1 MRLRGQRSHL
11 SATWAARLGRR
22 PRRER
27 TGHALHLPAPASPYA
42 ILLLRPHT
50 RLVTACSRVEA
61 AHTHHEAARESAG
74 PDRATGVFLN
84 ILTSRPRGPLV
95 DVSYIK
101 PVKRTVRLSPH
112 VKYVGL
118 GTREV
123 LSGPI
128 RSLSTSF
135 IRPARAHAAPARHAH
150 WHRTA
155 HPAVHQH
162 QRNPGKTCVRRP
174 GFTFSHL
181 SESVSLTAT
190 GVLVVPRLPQ
200 SRLESD
206 SPRDVRAASFPTPS
220 AE

>member
-1 MRLRGQRSHL
+1 MGSTPD
-11 SATWAARLGRR
+11 ATACATGDGETG

-50 RLVTACSRVEA
+50 RLATACSRVEA
-61 AHTHHEAARESAG
+61 AHTHHEAARGSAG

-190 GVLVVPRLPQ
+190 GVLVVHQATTVKTRVRFPATCEPRP
-200 SRLESD
+200 
-206 SPRDVRAASFPTPS
+206 SPRHPRN
-220 AE
+220 E